1 MFFSVIT
8 SKKCFYTATQYC
20 FKYIFL
26 THKRVPT
33 CTKKNTVP
41 RTQRWQCW
49 ILKSKKDAAL
59 IFAQVR
65 KCASSLFLQ
74 CLKYLKW
81 DKILKNNTKIG
92 KILSTNHLTHDS
104 RGSQIGVGDIGTILP
119 STWQSTEVGG
129 RDALEEGVASHPPD
143 WGAKQQQETGHH
155 WRGRALPASSG

>member
-1 MFFSVIT
+1 MYFTPRLNMVLNIYSW
-8 SKKCFYTATQYC
+8 
-20 FKYIFL
+20 
-26 THKRVPT
+26 PT
-33 CTKKNTVP
+33 KGSPPAQQKNTVP
-41 RTQRWQCW
+41 RIQRWQCW
-49 ILKSKKDAAL
+49 ILKSKKDPVL

-74 CLKYLKW
+74 CLKAKPILHQNTWNGTKY
-81 DKILKNNTKIG
+81 LKNNTKIG

-119 STWQSTEVGG
+119 STWQSIEVGG

-155 WRGRALPASSG
+155 WTGRALPASSG

>member
-1 MFFSVIT
+1 MWWSSELFSSCKQDDMHQKLKLKESLKPTAIHKLECFIFPSLFDKFNLIWLGWPKIPTAMKNMFRIFQLKRDTRPAVFKCFFSVIT
-8 SKKCFYTATQYC
+8 SKKCFYTETQYC

-49 ILKSKKDAAL
+49 ILKSKKDPAL

-65 KCASSLFLQ
+65 KCAFSLFLQ

-81 DKILKNNTKIG
+81 DKIFKK
-92 KILSTNHLTHDS
+92 
-104 RGSQIGVGDIGTILP
+104 
-119 STWQSTEVGG
+119 
-129 RDALEEGVASHPPD
+129 
-143 WGAKQQQETGHH
+143 
-155 WRGRALPASSG
+155 